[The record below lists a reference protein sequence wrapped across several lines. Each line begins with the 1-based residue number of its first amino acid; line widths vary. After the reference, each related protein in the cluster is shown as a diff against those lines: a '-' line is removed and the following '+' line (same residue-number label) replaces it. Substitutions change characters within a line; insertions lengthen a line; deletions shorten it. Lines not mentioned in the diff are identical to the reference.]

1 MSKVADEQQAWLR
14 KQLDKA
20 VDRLTNMN
28 VFEAELI
35 EIKPAWILPM
45 RLLVGKARGQNNPTT
60 LRWFICGEVPLDHV
74 GADAATTPRE
84 VIRHFALKWQID
96 ASKLDEAAAKTLI
109 DDAESLYDL
118 AGDERFWP

>member
-1 MSKVADEQQAWLR
+1 MSKEADEQQAWLR

-28 VFEAELI
+28 VFEDVSI
-35 EIKPAWILPM
+35 EIKPAWVLPM
-45 RLLVGKARGQNNPTT
+45 RLLVGEARGQNNPTT

-96 ASKLDEAAAKTLI
+96 ASKLDNEAAKTLI
-109 DDAESLYDL
+109 DDAESLYAL
-118 AGDERFWP
+118 ADDERFWP